1 MQQASQLV
9 KNLERDFLNYLD
21 KKVDVLDITKWLN
34 NKADLDA
41 VNSALLTKVYK

>member
-1 MQQASQLV
+1 V

-41 VNSALLTKVYK
+41 VNSALLTKVHKLDK